1 MSQYLADLHNRKP
14 VSSQPLLFWQ
24 QASSNR
30 KRSHCRGSLISVC
43 GEDLFLVWTA
53 YGRPA
58 QPNVPFSE
66 NACCV
71 WNWTVE
77 CLQHLDLMYSCN
89 ARAWLCYCIANKM
102 QPFFTWTSTDI
113 GTADGLM
120 MQLKVVSSIVCF
132 SWFVHCSEYAVSSC
146 LAHYLQSIKYNK
158 NWIGTETEKQ
168 SKLKLQLNSN
178 YF

>member
-1 MSQYLADLHNRKP
+1 MWRWYSHCVDCL
-14 VSSQPLLFWQ
+14 Q
-24 QASSNR
+24 QASTTECTVR
-30 KRSHCRGSLISVC
+30 RECV
-43 GEDLFLVWTA
+43 
-53 YGRPA
+53 Y
-58 QPNVPFSE
+58 
-66 NACCV
+66 V

-89 ARAWLCYCIANKM
+89 TQAFLDCIANGLL
-102 QPFFTWTSTDI
+102 PFFTWTDI